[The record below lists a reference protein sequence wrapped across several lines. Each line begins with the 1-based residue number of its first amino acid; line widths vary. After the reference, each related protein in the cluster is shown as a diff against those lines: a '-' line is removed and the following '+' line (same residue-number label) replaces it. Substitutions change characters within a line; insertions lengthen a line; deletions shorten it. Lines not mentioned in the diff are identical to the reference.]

1 MVEGEAEDLG
11 EDEKH
16 EGFDCNEYDDKA
28 GDREWLCGDQREVD
42 AGTDGEKENSEE
54 KRLERLDVRF
64 KFVPI
69 GAAGQHDSGDEG
81 PQSGGQADRVHKK
94 CGADDQSEG
103 SAA

>member
-1 MVEGEAEDLG
+1 
-11 EDEKH
+11 
-16 EGFDCNEYDDKA
+16 
-28 GDREWLCGDQREVD
+28 
-42 AGTDGEKENSEE
+42 
-54 KRLERLDVRF
+54 
-64 KFVPI
+64 VPI